1 MPFKEFE
8 SIYSLNMIN
17 SQHKSMQIFI
27 IIMTGDIFKPLG
39 VVEICLNSQYFLL
52 FPTEETTFP
61 RD

>member
-27 IIMTGDIFKPLG
+27 IVMMGAIFKPL
-39 VVEICLNSQYFLL
+39 VVVKIYL
-52 FPTEETTFP
+52 FTVFSPLSN
-61 RD
+61 